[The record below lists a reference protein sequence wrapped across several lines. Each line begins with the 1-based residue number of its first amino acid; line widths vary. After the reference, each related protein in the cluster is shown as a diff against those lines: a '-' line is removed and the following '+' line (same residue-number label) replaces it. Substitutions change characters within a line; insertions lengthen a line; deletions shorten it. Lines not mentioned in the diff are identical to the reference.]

1 MNSLQQD
8 ALEKLR
14 KATIDASVAQK
25 MAQRNF
31 EEAQIELYKWTK
43 RHKLAIDANRED
55 LIAHARYEKERCKE
69 TVSRLKNLVDG
80 QTLQLNKIKRN
91 YNFWEQ
97 THSEE
102 QTTVLL
108 PEPNNNTFSD
118 FKSIENKLLES
129 QTDVKEVS
137 QSHNTID
144 ESELVNFESMDDEL
158 ARLKGKSLNKSQYK
172 TPDYQDFEKTLNEA
186 IEQTEETLQITVSNQ
201 KGMQKQ
207 YKQAQKEA
215 KELHT
220 KAQVALQNDD
230 DNQALNA
237 LISKT
242 VQKKCVNV
250 IENQL
255 KEQQATLTL
264 IKNNLSVLEKVK
276 RIFESEG
283 ELAQMISS
291 GEFENSSLLSS
302 ESPLDQTVD
311 SELESLRKELDE
323 M

>member
-1 MNSLQQD
+1 MNHLQQD

-55 LIAHARYEKERCKE
+55 LISHAIYEKERCKE
-69 TVSRLKNLVDG
+69 IVSRLKNIVDG
-80 QTLQLNKIKRN
+80 QTLQLNKMKRS
-91 YNFWEQ
+91 YNSYEK
-97 THSEE
+97 TPSEE
-102 QTTVLL
+102 QITVLL
-108 PEPNNNTFSD
+108 PEPNNNTLSD
-118 FKSIENKLLES
+118 LKSIENRLLES
-129 QTDVKEVS
+129 QINVEEVS

-144 ESELVNFESMDDEL
+144 ESELVNFENFENIDDES
-158 ARLKGKSLNKSQYK
+158 ACLKGKLLNKYQYK
-172 TPDYQDFEKTLNEA
+172 TPDYKDFEKTLNEA
-186 IEQTEETLQITVSNQ
+186 IEQTEETLQLTISNQ

-207 YKQAQKEA
+207 YRQAQKEA
-215 KELHT
+215 KEFHT
-220 KAQVALQNDD
+220 KAQLALQNDD

-242 VQKKCVNV
+242 VQKKCVNL

-255 KEQQATLTL
+255 NQQQATLTL
-264 IKNNLSVLEKVK
+264 IQNNLSVLEKVK
-276 RIFESEG
+276 RMFESKG
-283 ELAQMISS
+283 ELAQLKAQIIN
-291 GEFENSSLLSS
+291 EPLL
-302 ESPLDQTVD
+302 EKKVD
-311 SELESLRKELDE
+311 SDLESLRKELDE

>member
-1 MNSLQQD
+1 MNYLQQD

-25 MAQRNF
+25 KAQRDF

-55 LIAHARYEKERCKE
+55 LILHARYEKERCKE
-69 TVSRLKNLVDG
+69 TVSRLENIVDG
-80 QTLQLNKIKRN
+80 QTLQLNRIKRN
-91 YNFWEQ
+91 YNSWEK
-97 THSEE
+97 TPFEE

-108 PEPNNNTFSD
+108 PESNNNTFSD
-118 FKSIENKLLES
+118 FKNIENKLLAS
-129 QTDVKEVS
+129 QTNLEEVS
-137 QSHNTID
+137 QYHNTID
-144 ESELVNFESMDDEL
+144 ESELVTFKSIDGEL
-158 ARLKGKSLNKSQYK
+158 APLKSEFYSVNQSEIK
-172 TPDYQDFEKTLNEA
+172 DYQKLEKILNEA
-186 IEQTEETLQITVSNQ
+186 IRQTEETLQITVSNQ
-201 KGMQKQ
+201 KGIQKR

-220 KAQVALQNDD
+220 KTQVALQNDD

-242 VQKKCVNV
+242 VQKKCLNE

-255 KEQQATLTL
+255 KQQEATFTL

-276 RIFESEG
+276 RMLEDKE
-283 ELAQMISS
+283 ELAQLKAQMI
-291 GEFENSSLLSS
+291 NKSLL
-302 ESPLDQTVD
+302 EEKVD

>member
-1 MNSLQQD
+1 MNYSQQD

-25 MAQRNF
+25 KAQRDF

-43 RHKLAIDANRED
+43 RHKLAIDANRKD
-55 LIAHARYEKERCKE
+55 LIPHARYEKERCKE
-69 TVSRLKNLVDG
+69 VVSRLKNIVDG
-80 QTLQLNKIKRN
+80 QTLQLNKMNKN
-91 YNFWEQ
+91 YNSYKK
-97 THSEE
+97 TPSEE
-102 QTTVLL
+102 QTTALL
-108 PEPNNNTFSD
+108 REPNNNTFSD
-118 FKSIENKLLES
+118 FKNIENKLLES
-129 QTDVKEVS
+129 QTNVEEVS
-137 QSHNTID
+137 HSHNTID
-144 ESELVNFESMDDEL
+144 ESELVNFENDESMEDEL
-158 ARLKGKSLNKSQYK
+158 ARFKGKLVNKSQYK
-172 TPDYQDFEKTLNEA
+172 TQDYQDLKKILNEA
-186 IEQTEETLQITVSNQ
+186 IEKTEETLQITVDNQ

-230 DNQALNA
+230 DNQALNV

-264 IKNNLSVLEKVK
+264 IQNNLSVLEKVK

-283 ELAQMISS
+283 ELVQLKAQMI
-291 GEFENSSLLSS
+291 NKYLL
-302 ESPLDQTVD
+302 EEKVD

>member
-1 MNSLQQD
+1 MNYSQQD

-25 MAQRNF
+25 KAQRDF

-43 RHKLAIDANRED
+43 RHKLAIDANRKD
-55 LIAHARYEKERCKE
+55 LIIHAKYEKERCKE
-69 TVSRLKNLVDG
+69 IVSKLKNFVDR
-80 QTLQLNKIKRN
+80 QTSQLNQIKRN
-91 YNFWEQ
+91 YNFWKQ
-97 THSEE
+97 TPSEE
-102 QTTVLL
+102 QTTALL

-118 FKSIENKLLES
+118 FKNIENKLLES
-129 QTDVKEVS
+129 QTDVEEVS
-137 QSHNTID
+137 QSYNTID
-144 ESELVNFESMDDEL
+144 ESELVNFENVESMEDEL
-158 ARLKGKSLNKSQYK
+158 ARLKGKLVNKSQYK
-172 TPDYQDFEKTLNEA
+172 TQDYQDFEKTLNEA
-186 IEQTEETLQITVSNQ
+186 IEQTEETLQITVTNK

-207 YKQAQKEA
+207 YEQAQKEA

-230 DNQALNA
+230 DDRALNA

-242 VQKKCVNV
+242 FEKKCANI

-255 KEQQATLTL
+255 KQQQATLTL
-264 IKNNLSVLEKVK
+264 IQDNLSVLEKVK
-276 RIFESEG
+276 RMLEGKG
-283 ELAQMISS
+283 ELVQLKAQMI
-291 GEFENSSLLSS
+291 NKYLL
-302 ESPLDQTVD
+302 EEKVD